1 MIRTLIVDDETLLR
15 VTLRSLIDWERR
27 GYTVVAD
34 CVGGAQALDYL
45 QSHTVD
51 LLITDVKMP
60 GMSGLELLDR
70 LRRGSHMPVSVVLS
84 GYNEFELV
92 REAFRL
98 GAYDYLLKA
107 DLNEQSLG
115 RLLDALR
122 QKVFTDAPA
131 PAPKSG
137 AGQQPAELAPGD
149 YAAVVFSVDDFARQA
164 ARFGPDLREK
174 LEKPMLEL
182 ARQIP
187 RLSGRATIQAAYPSR
202 YELCYQVRDKLRFQ
216 GTITS
221 VVRQLQ
227 AVWRDY
233 MNLSVSAAVSGA
245 VPAAG
250 VPGAFSLCDTLLKLT
265 VLHGPGSVCT
275 QWGAG
280 PLAEAYAS
288 QAPACDGLIGAVC
301 TSESA
306 RAEAEKRAFFQRLEQ
321 LEDPAHQRWCL
332 TLIARLHE
340 KLLEYGQSLYELFPE
355 ETDYEKA
362 LSSFAALR
370 ERELWLRNYLR
381 RVQGC
386 FSGARRQQPDA
397 IKKARLFMEDNYA
410 NPELTLKTVADYVGF
425 NEKYFSTRF
434 AKECGC
440 TFITYLNRLRLQRAQ
455 ELLARTGLKMY
466 EISDHVGYNSVEHFN
481 HTFKKFLGISP
492 SDYRNSAQKS

>member
-15 VTLRSLIDWERR
+15 VTMRSLIDWERR

-70 LRRGSHMPVSVVLS
+70 LRCSSHMPVSVVLS

-122 QKVFTDAPA
+122 QKVFTDASA
-131 PAPKSG
+131 PAQKG
-137 AGQQPAELAPGD
+137 GGTAQGELAPGD

-164 ARFGPDLREK
+164 ARFGADLREK

-187 RLSGRATIQAAYPSR
+187 RLASRAVIRAVYPSR

-233 MNLSVSAAVSGA
+233 MNLSVSAAVSGVVPA
-245 VPAAG
+245 EGVPAAFG
-250 VPGAFSLCDTLLKLT
+250 LCDTLIKLT
-265 VLHGPGSVCT
+265 VLHGPGAVCT
-275 QWGAG
+275 QWAAG
-280 PLAEAYAS
+280 PLAGAYAA
-288 QAPACDGLIGAVC
+288 QAQACDGLISAVC
-301 TSESA
+301 TSEAA
-306 RAEAEKRAFFQRLEQ
+306 RAEAEKQAFFQRLEQ

-340 KLLEYGQSLYELFPE
+340 KLQEYGQSLYELFPE
-355 ETDYEKA
+355 ETDYEKTLA
-362 LSSFAALR
+362 SFAAPR

-381 RVQGC
+381 RVQGS

-397 IKKARLFMEDNYA
+397 VKKARLFMEDNYA

-434 AKECGC
+434 TKECGC
-440 TFITYLNRLRLQRAQ
+440 TFITYLNRLRLQHAQ
-455 ELLARTGLKMY
+455 ELLAQTGLKMY
-466 EISDHVGYNSVEHFN
+466 EISEHVGYNSVEHFN

-492 SDYRNSAQKS
+492 SDYRNNAQKS